1 MSAAA
6 PGTPLRTLRK
16 VFGFRDFRPM
26 QEEIVTTLLGGQNA
40 LVLMPTGGGKSL
52 CYQLPALV
60 REGCGVVVSPLIAL
74 MKNQVDALRQY
85 GVRAAF
91 LNSSLNYGEA
101 LEVEREF
108 RRGALDLLYIAP
120 ERLLTERTLELLTA
134 ARIALFAI
142 DEAHCVSHWGHD
154 FRPEYRQL
162 SLLCERFPEVPRI
175 ALTATA
181 SRRTREEI
189 AAVLGLDG
197 AQRFITGFDRPNIR
211 YTIYAGAQAQEA
223 LWRFL
228 ANEHARDSGIV
239 YCMTRKRTEQAAAW
253 LTRRGRQ
260 ALPYHAGLPAPERR
274 RNQERFLQGDD
285 VIIVATIA
293 FGMGIDKPNA
303 RFVAHLNLPKSIE
316 SYYQETGRAGRDGLP
331 ANAWMSYSLQDA
343 ILLRQLL
350 ANSELKDE
358 RMRIEHR
365 KIEALLGMCETSGC
379 RRQVLLGHFGETL
392 PAPCGNCDNC
402 LQPPR
407 TEDGTV
413 AAQKALSCIYRTGQR
428 FGVNYLIDVLL
439 GKDDPRIRRFG
450 HDRIKTYGIG
460 GELSAIEWR
469 GLFRQAIAA
478 GLATVEDEHGSL
490 KLTAASRAVLRGE
503 RGFEFRRP
511 APRAAAGSRRSRR
524 PAAGVTAQSA
534 QERELFEALRRLRT
548 ELAQRQGIPSYIIF
562 HDTTLIEMAQ
572 TKPQT
577 LAEMAQI
584 SGIGERKLERYGE
597 DFLALL
603 NQA

>member
-392 PAPCGNCDNC
+392 PAPCG
-402 LQPPR
+402 
-407 TEDGTV
+407 
-413 AAQKALSCIYRTGQR
+413 
-428 FGVNYLIDVLL
+428 
-439 GKDDPRIRRFG
+439 
-450 HDRIKTYGIG
+450 DR
-460 GELSAIEWR
+460 
-469 GLFRQAIAA
+469 
-478 GLATVEDEHGSL
+478 
-490 KLTAASRAVLRGE
+490 
-503 RGFEFRRP
+503 
-511 APRAAAGSRRSRR
+511 
-524 PAAGVTAQSA
+524 
-534 QERELFEALRRLRT
+534 
-548 ELAQRQGIPSYIIF
+548 
-562 HDTTLIEMAQ
+562 MA
-572 TKPQT
+572 
-577 LAEMAQI
+577 
-584 SGIGERKLERYGE
+584 
-597 DFLALL
+597 
-603 NQA
+603 

>member
-223 LWRFL
+223 L
-228 ANEHARDSGIV
+228 ARSWGQGIG
-239 YCMTRKRTEQAAAW
+239 CD
-253 LTRRGRQ
+253 L
-260 ALPYHAGLPAPERR
+260 GLPGRGFEPRRPALTLMLNSAPPASGAGDKRR
-274 RNQERFLQGDD
+274 RCLGQ
-285 VIIVATIA
+285 
-293 FGMGIDKPNA
+293 A
-303 RFVAHLNLPKSIE
+303 R
-316 SYYQETGRAGRDGLP
+316 
-331 ANAWMSYSLQDA
+331 
-343 ILLRQLL
+343 
-350 ANSELKDE
+350 
-358 RMRIEHR
+358 
-365 KIEALLGMCETSGC
+365 
-379 RRQVLLGHFGETL
+379 
-392 PAPCGNCDNC
+392 
-402 LQPPR
+402 
-407 TEDGTV
+407 
-413 AAQKALSCIYRTGQR
+413 
-428 FGVNYLIDVLL
+428 
-439 GKDDPRIRRFG
+439 
-450 HDRIKTYGIG
+450 
-460 GELSAIEWR
+460 
-469 GLFRQAIAA
+469 
-478 GLATVEDEHGSL
+478 
-490 KLTAASRAVLRGE
+490 ASRARARLG
-503 RGFEFRRP
+503 RRP
-511 APRAAAGSRRSRR
+511 GAAS
-524 PAAGVTAQSA
+524 
-534 QERELFEALRRLRT
+534 
-548 ELAQRQGIPSYIIF
+548 
-562 HDTTLIEMAQ
+562 
-572 TKPQT
+572 
-577 LAEMAQI
+577 
-584 SGIGERKLERYGE
+584 
-597 DFLALL
+597 
-603 NQA
+603 